1 MTDASDDPILLVH
14 AYCDGELDPANAL
27 ALERRMAA
35 DPRLAAERD
44 RIVALKRAMTR
55 LKPAAAP
62 PALRGRIEREVGL
75 RGRPA
80 ARPTWSALAASVAL
94 AVVVSAGATWS
105 VLAPGPAAFAGDEVL
120 GSHIRSLMAAQP
132 YDVASSDRHTV
143 KPWFAGRIDYA
154 PPVHDLTQEGFPLV
168 GGRLDVIDG
177 RKVAVLVYRHN
188 QHRIALTLWPSS
200 SPGNSAATV
209 RQRDGFAVAEWRH
222 DGFDMHAVADLAPA
236 DMKAFATAVDAAVT
250 ADR

>member
-1 MTDASDDPILLVH
+1 MDCPTCEAMVDAYV
-14 AYCDGELDPANAL
+14 DGELTVSESAAFER
-27 ALERRMAA
+27 ALEACPECRRRLEAARTMSGLLRALPAEPAPDLLRAIAGASRVRFPGAGLRWGAMAA
-35 DPRLAAERD
+35 SL
-44 RIVALKRAMTR
+44 IVAVSIGWLGGSLVGQGGRETDELVAGYIRVAMSEH
-55 LKPAAAP
+55 
-62 PALRGRIEREVGL
+62 GV
-75 RGRPA
+75 
-80 ARPTWSALAASVAL
+80 
-94 AVVVSAGATWS
+94 
-105 VLAPGPAAFAGDEVL
+105 
-120 GSHIRSLMAAQP
+120 
-132 YDVASSDRHTV
+132 DVASSDRHTV

-209 RQRDGFAVAEWRH
+209 RQRDGFALAEWRH

-236 DMKAFATAVDAAVT
+236 DMKAFATAVDSAVT

>member
-1 MTDASDDPILLVH
+1 MTHEPWLAQLDAYL
-14 AYCDGELDPANAL
+14 DGELDTGAMQKLDGHLRECSACTAESLRRRQWKRTIHTAGQRYVADSSLRKRVQKSISPRRVSSTWWRWPAF
-27 ALERRMAA
+27 
-35 DPRLAAERD
+35 
-44 RIVALKRAMTR
+44 
-55 LKPAAAP
+55 
-62 PALRGRIEREVGL
+62 G
-75 RGRPA
+75 
-80 ARPTWSALAASVAL
+80 ALAAVLLVAAGFWTVQHKTRVVRQNQIVSEL
-94 AVVVSAGATWS
+94 ADLHVSTLASPTPVDVV
-105 VLAPGPAAFAGDEVL
+105 
-120 GSHIRSLMAAQP
+120 
-132 YDVASSDRHTV
+132 SSDRHTV

-209 RQRDGFAVAEWRH
+209 RQRDGFALAEWRH

-236 DMKAFATAVDAAVT
+236 DMKAFATAVDGAVT